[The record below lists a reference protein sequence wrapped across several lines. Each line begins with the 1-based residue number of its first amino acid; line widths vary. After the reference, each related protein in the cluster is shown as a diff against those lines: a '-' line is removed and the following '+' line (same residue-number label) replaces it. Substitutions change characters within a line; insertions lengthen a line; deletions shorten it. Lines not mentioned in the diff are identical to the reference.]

1 MEKWRG
7 PSPFAKAFV
16 AGKFLEALRDRFG
29 NDQAAIPGQDDQLAI
44 RENE

>member
-1 MEKWRG
+1 VEKWRC

-16 AGKFLEALRDRFG
+16 TGKFLEALRAGFG
-29 NDQAAIPGQDDQLAI
+29 NDQAAIPGKDDQLAI